1 MFSLTFAVMKKGIL
15 FVALTLEAFSLAA
28 QSSTPDLQPAGPL
41 WGVVYQ
47 QRSGEYDALC
57 HQAYNLARWRLDAL
71 LAQQT
76 PDAKPPAI
84 VTDIDETLLDNS
96 PYAVH
101 QGLLG
106 KTYSDSTWIAW
117 TARAACDTVPGA
129 LDFLTYAA
137 SRGVT
142 IIYITNRL
150 QVEQDATLANLQR
163 WGFPQAD
170 THHLVLRQPHAPSSK
185 ESRRQIVRADYNVLL
200 YLGDNLTDFS
210 PLFDQQPTPVRKDR
224 VRENAALFGSSF
236 IVLPNAVYGDWAPGA
251 AASKTMADS
260 LKTY

>member
-1 MFSLTFAVMKKGIL
+1 MKNALLCLTLTLRALSLT
-15 FVALTLEAFSLAA
+15 A
-28 QSSTPDLQPAGPL
+28 QSSTPDLQPTGPL

-57 HQAYNLARWRLDAL
+57 RQAYNLARWRLDAL
-71 LAQQT
+71 LTQQD
-76 PDAKPPAI
+76 PGAKPPAI

-101 QGLLG
+101 QSLAG

-117 TARAACDTVPGA
+117 TARVACDTVPGA

-137 SRGVT
+137 SKGVT

-150 QVEQDATLANLQR
+150 QVEQGPTLANLQK
-163 WGFPQAD
+163 WNFPQAD
-170 THHLVLRQPHAPSSK
+170 ATHLVLRQPGTSSSK
-185 ESRRQIVRADYNVLL
+185 ESRRQSVQATYTVLL

-210 PLFDQQPTPVRKDR
+210 ALFDGQPSSERKNR
-224 VRENAALFGSSF
+224 VRQNAAAFGSSF
-236 IVLPNAVYGDWAPGA
+236 IVLPNSVYGDWAPGP
-251 AASKTMADS
+251 SKSRTIADS
-260 LKTY
+260 LRTY